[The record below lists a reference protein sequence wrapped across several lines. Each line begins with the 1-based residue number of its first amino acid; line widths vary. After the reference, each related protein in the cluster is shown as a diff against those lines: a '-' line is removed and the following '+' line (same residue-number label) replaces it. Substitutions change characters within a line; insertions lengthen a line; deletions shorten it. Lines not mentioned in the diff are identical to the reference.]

1 MNQIEVF
8 YKDMRVIELQ
18 NIEREEGQIFYLRK
32 YTCDAILELPTSTDS
47 VPIFFSIETS
57 PMGKKIIELSFP
69 QPVNYPLIPVKKA
82 LHEYIL
88 TEELEG
94 RLPC

>member
-1 MNQIEVF
+1 
-8 YKDMRVIELQ
+8 MRVIELQ
-18 NIEREEGQIFYLRK
+18 NIEREEGKIFYLRK
-32 YTCDAILELPTSTDS
+32 YTCDAILELPTSTDA
-47 VPIFFSIETS
+47 VPINFNIETS

-82 LHEYIL
+82 LLEYIL